1 MNSNT
6 PSSDNSS
13 PDNVS
18 PDTSDMASAG
28 DDSALA
34 TPPPRPSLW
43 KDMTTNE
50 DWWAIWCAALLL
62 LIAFAAVWIGQPEN
76 LSELIAGST
85 MEEVSQ
91 VETAP
96 GNAGPSA
103 EAENEAIETENT
115 APAEN
120 ADLEVAETQEVA
132 EEEPYEYASPLKPFL
147 AKPGKWTAN
156 PLDAIS
162 SSWSG
167 ILGVFLIIAAL
178 FAFANQMRGKSA
190 GAFLAAFPVIF
201 LLATLAYWMSGQSV
215 VKAYNLE
222 YALWAL
228 LVGLIISNTVGTP
241 DFLRPAISTEF
252 YIKTGLVLLGAEV
265 LMSRLLALGLPGVF
279 VAWLVTPVVLI
290 TTYWFGQKVL
300 KIQSKSLNMVIS
312 ADMSVCGVSA
322 AIATAAACKA
332 KKEELSLSIGLSLGF
347 TVIMMAVMPAVITA
361 MGIDPILG
369 GAWLGG
375 TIDSTG
381 AVAAAGAVLGDEALE
396 VAATV
401 KMIQNILIGV
411 TAFCVAIYWVTFVE
425 RDPAGP
431 RIGISEI
438 WYRFPKFVLGFVSMS
453 ILFSILYSYMTNGPE
468 LINAMIGG
476 STKTLRGWF
485 FCLAFVSI
493 GLETNFRQLLP
504 QLKGGKPLV
513 LYVCGQS
520 LNLVLTLVMAYLMF
534 KVVFADTVAP

>member
-96 GNAGPSA
+96 ENAGPSA

-381 AVAAAGAVLGDEALE
+381 AVAAAGAVLGDEASKSL
-396 VAATV
+396 
-401 KMIQNILIGV
+401 
-411 TAFCVAIYWVTFVE
+411 
-425 RDPAGP
+425 P
-431 RIGISEI
+431 R
-438 WYRFPKFVLGFVSMS
+438 
-453 ILFSILYSYMTNGPE
+453 
-468 LINAMIGG
+468 
-476 STKTLRGWF
+476 
-485 FCLAFVSI
+485 
-493 GLETNFRQLLP
+493 
-504 QLKGGKPLV
+504 
-513 LYVCGQS
+513 
-520 LNLVLTLVMAYLMF
+520 
-534 KVVFADTVAP
+534 